1 MSLFGKKKQ
10 AVAGSFGA
18 FTTGLGERL
27 QRERGAFVPQAIS
40 EMAPALEDISAA
52 DRAEFEHSMA
62 DLTAAIED
70 ILGSEA
76 SRYSAAQK
84 EVGAL
89 ILAAG
94 ADERSAARF
103 LKSVHRPK
111 GRPALEGLG
120 QDVGFTL
127 GTMDQFSYTDKLKPA
142 LESYENSELSK
153 MVGYSVKYNMDVM
166 EQDKFAESFFRTH
179 AQNPDMGGSEI
190 TIRTPFVW
198 NHALRGIDG
207 DAQNM
212 GRIRLIEA
220 AFNHEV
226 LADNSTDLYPQVK
239 ADDSNAKFFMDA
251 AVVPPVS
258 QIIDKQTVRTAPLAM
273 GVEVA
278 LINISQASKVARNG
292 VHDITDVLDRT
303 NSLKNVYLEIGGEAV
318 KFHTAGWPNNNFSL
332 PGANEGRE
340 QVLQFRSSNY
350 QLNANSVNAADGSAL
365 TETTLARIVA
375 DKLEVNIKVD
385 LAGRINLDSS
395 NATVAQV
402 HLSVESV
409 YDATGKNL
417 DLTTG
422 VGLQIVNGLADL
434 KATGWDP
441 LSRLSNGNKRERGQ
455 LLDLQSYTERYYVP
469 LGVPVAILSPLHEDR
484 DPEEMNFLVS
494 MVRQRTSS
502 NALTTLIAYEEQLH
516 SVGNGKTIG
525 RDENGIAQVEGI
537 GRFLLQEIFS
547 RRNVLKADELIV
559 SLNHSDVIRDTQS
572 LLVNALRDGFY
583 TAMRDTGYM
592 FALEQL
598 YGPSKRPTMLVGCD
612 PYLERFLRTD
622 GDPRTI
628 GDGVQMKVV
637 SSVDR
642 RMVGKIYWTLVLED
656 VPMSPLTFGTHILI
670 PELVSSVQITR
681 GQSTSR
687 EATVQPRSRHVPHL
701 PIVGMLEVT
710 GLDKILLDFN
720 AYNVKQR

>member
-10 AVAGSFGA
+10 V
-18 FTTGLGERL
+18 TGGFATFVEAIDTRL
-27 QRERGAFVPQAIS
+27 QRERGSFVPAGVS
-40 EMAPALEDISAA
+40 EMAPALEDISAV
-52 DRAEFEHSMA
+52 DRQEFFHQIEGLA
-62 DLTAAIED
+62 AAIED
-70 ILGSEA
+70 IAGDKKYTEA
-76 SRYSAAQK
+76 QR
-84 EVGAL
+84 EVGAF

-94 ADERSAARF
+94 ADDRSAARF
-103 LKSVHRPK
+103 QRSVHRPK

-120 QDVGFTL
+120 ANVGITL
-127 GTMDQFSYTDKLKPA
+127 GSMDQFGYTDNLAPA
-142 LESYENSELSK
+142 LESYDNSELSK

-166 EQDKFAESFFRTH
+166 EQDSFAEAFFRTH

-212 GRIRLIEA
+212 GRTRLIEA
-220 AFNHEV
+220 AFNHEI
-226 LADNSTDLYPQVK
+226 LAENTTDLIPQVK
-239 ADDSNAKFFMDA
+239 ADDSNAKFFIDA
-251 AVVPPVS
+251 AIVPPVNE
-258 QIIDKQTVRTAPLAM
+258 IVDKQAVRTAPLAM

-303 NSLKNVYLEIGGEAV
+303 NSLKSVYLEIGGEAV
-318 KFHTAGWPNNNFSL
+318 KFNTAGWPNNNFSL

-340 QVLQFRSSNY
+340 QVLHFRSANY
-350 QLNANSVNAADGSAL
+350 QLNEFSVNAAGGVAL
-365 TETTLARIVA
+365 TETTLVKIVA
-375 DKLEVNIKVD
+375 QKLKVNVKVD

-395 NATVAQV
+395 NATVSQV
-402 HLSVESV
+402 FVAVDSI
-409 YDATGKNL
+409 YDATGKQL

-422 VGLQIVNGLADL
+422 LGLEIANGLADL
-434 KATGWDP
+434 RAAGWDP
-441 LSRLSNGNKRERGQ
+441 LSRVSNSNKRERGQ

-469 LGVPVAILSPLHEDR
+469 LGVPVAVLSPLHEDR

-502 NALTTLIAYEEQLH
+502 NALTTLIAYEEQLN
-516 SVGNGKTIG
+516 SAGDGKQVG

-559 SLNHSDVIRDTQS
+559 SLNHTDVIRDTQS

-642 RMVGKIYWTLVLED
+642 RMVGKIYWTLVLDD

-710 GLDKILLDFN
+710 GLNKILLDFN